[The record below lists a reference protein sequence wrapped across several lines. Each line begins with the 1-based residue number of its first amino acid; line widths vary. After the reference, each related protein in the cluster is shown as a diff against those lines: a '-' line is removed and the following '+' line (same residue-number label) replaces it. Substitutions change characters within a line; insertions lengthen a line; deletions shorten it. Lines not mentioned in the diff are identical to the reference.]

1 MHGKQTSKATI
12 LGGVP
17 ILHAHV
23 LLPDSGISAIIRKKK
38 KNVDLLLLVIVHF
51 LLHIGELWLTCYSH
65 VQNASHLWLLCH
77 FVFIKCGDNF

>member
-1 MHGKQTSKATI
+1 MESKLAKQQSWVVFRYYMLMYSYLTRAFQQLSE
-12 LGGVP
+12 
-17 ILHAHV
+17 
-23 LLPDSGISAIIRKKK
+23 KKK
-38 KNVDLLLLVIVHF
+38 KIVDLLLLVIVHF